1 MRLER
6 VMVHR
11 KEKQS
16 RGYLV
21 EVRGEKV
28 RSIILAVWNRI

>member
-16 RGYLV
+16 RGYLA